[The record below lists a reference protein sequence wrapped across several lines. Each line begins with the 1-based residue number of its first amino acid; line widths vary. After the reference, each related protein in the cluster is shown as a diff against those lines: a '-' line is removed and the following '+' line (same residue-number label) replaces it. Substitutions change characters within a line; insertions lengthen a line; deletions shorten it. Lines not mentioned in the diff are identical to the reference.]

1 MIFVRFHAPPWCIW
15 PVCLATTLNLLCL
28 ASGWSQVPSASPA
41 NPIVPRTVP
50 GTTSETLPEIPAQP
64 HALTAAD
71 AEAWFDGFF
80 PYALQRGDVAGAVVI
95 VTKDGQ
101 ILVKKG
107 YGYSDVAAR
116 KPVDPERTLFRAGS
130 ISKLFTWTA
139 VMQQVEQGKLDLD
152 EDINGYLDFKI
163 PPRDGKAV
171 TLRNLMTHTPG
182 FDEAVRALIVNHP
195 RYLQP
200 LGDVLKHRVPPFV
213 TVPGTTPAYSN
224 YGAVLAGYIVQR
236 VSGESFDDYIEHR
249 IFQPL
254 GMQYATF
261 QQPLPLQL
269 QPFMSRGYKVA
280 SDDPKPFEILT
291 IAPAGSISISGA
303 DMAHFMIAHLQN
315 GAFEN
320 NRILQEATAVRMHG
334 TASTVIPPL
343 NRMLLGFYENNV
355 NRHRVISHDGD
366 TSWFHS
372 ELDLFVDDNVGLYL
386 SLNSVG
392 KDGAAYAIRPMLFK
406 LFSDRYF
413 PGAPEKGQVDAATAR
428 KHAQL
433 MAGRYI
439 VSRRS
444 HTSFL
449 ALSNLLGQTKVVANS
464 DGSIE
469 SPEFN
474 GPEDEPKKWR
484 EIAPFVWRNMSGSD
498 RLAAKVENGRV
509 TRFGVDE
516 SPMTVFEPVP
526 WWWSSGWLLPLLIIS
541 LVTLALTA
549 LAWPI
554 SALLRRYYRVT
565 YGLTGIDA
573 RAHRLVRIGAV
584 LAAASVLA
592 WIVFLQ
598 KLESDLDLVS
608 PSSDSLIILLRISSS
623 IIFIGGAAIA
633 LWNVW
638 VVLHRQR
645 RWLAKI
651 WSVGLAVSCVTVLY
665 VGIVFHLLGFTANY

>member
-1 MIFVRFHAPPWCIW
+1 
-15 PVCLATTLNLLCL
+15 
-28 ASGWSQVPSASPA
+28 
-41 NPIVPRTVP
+41 
-50 GTTSETLPEIPAQP
+50 
-64 HALTAAD
+64 
-71 AEAWFDGFF
+71 
-80 PYALQRGDVAGAVVI
+80 
-95 VTKDGQ
+95 
-101 ILVKKG
+101 
-107 YGYSDVAAR
+107 
-116 KPVDPERTLFRAGS
+116 
-130 ISKLFTWTA
+130 
-139 VMQQVEQGKLDLD
+139 
-152 EDINGYLDFKI
+152 
-163 PPRDGKAV
+163 
-171 TLRNLMTHTPG
+171 
-182 FDEAVRALIVNHP
+182 
-195 RYLQP
+195 
-200 LGDVLKHRVPPFV
+200 
-213 TVPGTTPAYSN
+213 
-224 YGAVLAGYIVQR
+224 
-236 VSGESFDDYIEHR
+236 
-249 IFQPL
+249 
-254 GMQYATF
+254 
-261 QQPLPLQL
+261 
-269 QPFMSRGYKVA
+269 
-280 SDDPKPFEILT
+280 
-291 IAPAGSISISGA
+291 
-303 DMAHFMIAHLQN
+303 
-315 GAFEN
+315 
-320 NRILQEATAVRMHG
+320 
-334 TASTVIPPL
+334 
-343 NRMLLGFYENNV
+343 MLLGFYENNV

-372 ELDLFVDDNVGLYL
+372 ELDLFVDDNVGLYV

-392 KDGAAYAIRPMLFK
+392 KHGAAYAIRPMLFK

-413 PGAPEKGQVDAATAR
+413 PGAPEKGRVDAATAR

-449 ALSNLLGQTKVVANS
+449 ALSNLLGQTKVVANR

-509 TRFGVDE
+509 IRFGVDE

-573 RAHRLVRIGAV
+573 RAHHLVRIGAV
-584 LAAASVLA
+584 LTAASVLA
-592 WIVFLQ
+592 WIVFLK